1 MKQPTLDFL
10 ISLARRSGEILR
22 SGFGQPHQITMKSQT
37 DLVTEIDH
45 HSEIYLVNEIQK
57 HFPEHYIVTEESGHL
72 EGSPQACWYLDP
84 LDGTINY
91 AHGLPFFAVSVAFA
105 EGGCVML
112 AAVYDPLRDEMFSAE
127 RGRGA
132 FLNGEPIQ
140 VSQRSELI
148 ESLLVS
154 SFPKDDPDALRESL
168 RYFAYFLPRVRSL
181 RRMGSAV
188 LDICYV
194 ACGRLDGM
202 WAMQLEAWDAAAGVL
217 LVEEAGG
224 VVTRLDGSPYALRAP
239 HDLIAA
245 NPQLHRRLAV
255 SVKAVREGAFKE
267 IDRF

>member
-1 MKQPTLDFL
+1 MQPTLDFL
-10 ISLARRSGEILR
+10 VLLARRSGEILR
-22 SGFGQPHQITMKSQT
+22 AGFGQPHQITMKSET

-45 HSEIYLVNEIQK
+45 RSEAYLINEIQQ

-91 AHGLPFFAVSVAFA
+91 AHGLPFFAVSVAYA
-105 EGGCVML
+105 QGEHVML

-132 FLNGEPIQ
+132 WLNNAPIR
-140 VSQRSELI
+140 VSQRDELI

-154 SFPKDDPDALRESL
+154 SFPKDDPAALQESL

-224 VVTRLDGSPYALRAP
+224 VVTKLDGSPYALRAP

-245 NPQLHRRLAV
+245 NPRLHPKLAAGV
-255 SVKAVREGAFKE
+255 NAVRKGTFKNAP
-267 IDRF
+267 F